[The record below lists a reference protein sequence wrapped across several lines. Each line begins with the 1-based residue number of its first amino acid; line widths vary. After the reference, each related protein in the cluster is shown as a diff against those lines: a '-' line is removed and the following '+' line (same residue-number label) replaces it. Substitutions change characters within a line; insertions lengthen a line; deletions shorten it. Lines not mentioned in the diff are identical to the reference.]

1 MSHCDRTLPAAPHPI
16 GKAGQGKAGQGRR
29 IGTGPPS
36 LRAPQCRSGQE
47 LRVAAADSARR
58 AGERIAVLFSQD
70 TRPGCKGFRTTEA
83 MVERDLR
90 GRCPNG
96 GWAVLLALEAR
107 RNGISGE
114 WAGIGICRAA

>member
-1 MSHCDRTLPAAPHPI
+1 VLHNAEALKSCVLRQQIQRGVPANA
-16 GKAGQGKAGQGRR
+16 
-29 IGTGPPS
+29 S
-36 LRAPQCRSGQE
+36 LFCFRKTFFP
-47 LRVAAADSARR
+47 
-58 AGERIAVLFSQD
+58 
-70 TRPGCKGFRTTEA
+70 RPGCKGFRTIEA

-114 WAGIGICRAA
+114 CAGIGICRAA